1 MTNVCMSL
9 LLIKFRQQFGIQRF
23 TRVFLIGFLALTVT
37 QLFVH
42 SYRTELIVRG
52 ASGIVASGLSTLA
65 LFYIMQAMPT
75 AARLGGMNLG
85 VGVWK
90 VAPPRAG
97 LISPVLLVIGN
108 IQGLFIFE
116 LELTRFCLAW
126 LGLLRLPQSVRI

>member
-52 ASGIVASGLSTLA
+52 ASGIVASGLSPLA

-75 AARLGGMNLG
+75 AARLGGRINRMSVVRG
-85 VGVWK
+85 K
-90 VAPPRAG
+90 SVARR
-97 LISPVLLVIGN
+97 
-108 IQGLFIFE
+108 FE
-116 LELTRFCLAW
+116 
-126 LGLLRLPQSVRI
+126 P